1 MGILTAGIYQFDIM
15 RGEVDANIR
24 RVLRGISRLSD
35 QGADLAVLP
44 EMFSSSFDYPALSE
58 HARKTPEII
67 ELLSKAA
74 TAKSLAIAG
83 SLPEADAGA
92 IYNTLYI
99 IGKDG
104 DIAGKYR
111 KAHLFSMIGE
121 DKNLEAGTSA
131 VVCETGSRR
140 FGLMICYDLRFPEI
154 CRTLALKGAEVV
166 IVSAQWPA
174 ARIDHWDTL
183 LRARAI
189 ENQLFVVAANRY
201 GQEGNLIYPGHSQM
215 ISPQGEVIAMSASP
229 ESATTARLD
238 LTEIQKFRKQFDCLS
253 ERAPSIYEL

>member
-1 MGILTAGIYQFDIM
+1 MSILTAGIYQFDIM
-15 RGEVDANIR
+15 PGEVAANISSA
-24 RVLRGISRLSD
+24 LAGISRLSD
-35 QGADLAVLP
+35 QGADLALLP

-74 TAKSLAIAG
+74 TVKSIIIAG
-83 SLPEADAGA
+83 SLPEADGGA
-92 IYNTLYI
+92 LYNTLYV

-104 DIAGKYR
+104 EIAGKYR
-111 KAHLFSMIGE
+111 KAHLFSIIDE

-131 VVCETGSRR
+131 VVCETDGRR

-154 CRTLALKGAEVV
+154 CRTLALKGAEII

-174 ARIDHWDTL
+174 PRIHHWDVL

-201 GQEGNLIYPGHSQM
+201 GQEGELTFTGHSQM
-215 ISPQGEVIAMSASP
+215 ISPQGEVLAMSASP
-229 ESATTARLD
+229 ESAPTARLD
-238 LTEIQKFRKQFDCLS
+238 LTEIQNFRNQFDCLS
-253 ERAPSIYEL
+253 ERVPSVYEL